1 MFSVPVQIVAS
12 DRLCHCFSVPVE
24 TLTVGRLITL
34 TIWQYIATY
43 AGFHP
48 ISALEPNHNNQS
60 IASMRIL
67 HHKASWDTMTA
78 KLIPYPANQKYPR
91 HSCICDKKACPV
103 LTKAFQGLGDVRG
116 NFLQVP
122 KVNSKSKC
130 KPTTKKKE
138 EEFERIMQILQL
150 PHKSFETKK
159 YLALHHYNP
168 TIIMLWD
175 GRIPGDHG
183 VKVEDLERLG
193 LCGLGREY
201 LGVDQTEQDK
211 QTGKCRILPT
221 YCLGAAQA
229 DCNEMRATNGSNV
242 LHSMPVLQA
251 PFNNMHVH
259 QHYWSAT
266 SQGNLCGQ
274 KHMKL
279 NELHEITVVKEELKK
294 AKEAADH
301 QKEEALNRLEELRH
315 ENAAVKEELKTA
327 KKAAD
332 HRKEEALNR
341 LEELRHE
348 NAAVKEELKK
358 AKEAADHQKKEA
370 LNRLEELRNENT
382 AVKEKLKT
390 AKEAADHRKEE
401 ALNRVDELRHE
412 NAAVNEELKAA
423 KAAADHQK
431 EEALNRWIALRDEN
445 AAVKEELTAA
455 KEAANHQKDTNE
467 RELQVHAED
476 TARLRQELIQA
487 VKKLNKEEQQLSILR
502 VRYHEKEQKRKLA
515 WEQQFMLEHPR
526 PRMAVEEYWLQLPPH
541 HPLAVITE
549 RNSQA
554 QEDQAWTKETKYFE
568 ETEVNKLTLIQLRS
582 LFCTGS
588 DRRQRA
594 QEMPG
599 TYSHQLAGRFFLAI
613 HPPNQDLVAMSAAHF
628 RLGQNAFHPDK
639 ARGNRAMEYMRQRL
653 VAYMQP
659 VNHRDESPFSATN
672 QLAQELSAAVTHLE
686 EEFIPENEWS
696 KKCDEYVETKMA
708 SNELPVEVVD
718 LCHDDDESEDD
729 GMECNDDESI

>member
-1 MFSVPVQIVAS
+1 MYSVPVQIVAS

-183 VKVEDLERLG
+183 VKVKDLERLG

-279 NELHEITVVKEELKK
+279 NEL
-294 AKEAADH
+294 
-301 QKEEALNRLEELRH
+301 
-315 ENAAVKEELKTA
+315 
-327 KKAAD
+327 
-332 HRKEEALNR
+332 
-341 LEELRHE
+341 HE

-487 VKKLNKEEQQLSILR
+487 VKKSNKEEQQLSILR
-502 VRYHEKEQKRKLA
+502 ERYHEKEQKRKLA

-599 TYSHQLAGRFFLAI
+599 TYSNKLAGRFFLAI
-613 HPPNQDLVAMSAAHF
+613 HPSNQDLVAMSAAHF